1 MKFSLN
7 FLLTPKHERKED
19 IEMRRKTF
27 IILTIVFVAWAFI
40 GTGALQAEAAPI
52 QLNYATHM
60 PIQHPQTIAAVDWIK
75 EIEKRTQGRVKI
87 QLFPGGSLIKA
98 PQLYDGMLKGVADI
112 IFAVPAFTRGRFPV
126 LACIDLPMGYPS
138 ALVATRVANEFAK
151 TTNPKEIQDVKLLYL
166 HAHGPGIVLSKRP
179 VRTLEDLKGMKIRAT
194 GTSSKVVKALG
205 GVPVAMPIGH
215 SYEALQ
221 KGVTEGI
228 LVDREALKGWKLA
241 EVTKSATL
249 CTRVGYT
256 TTFMHAMNKG
266 KWEALPEDIKKI
278 FDEVNAQWSD
288 VHGKIWDHGG
298 EEGLKYAKSRGNE
311 IIQLSDKEHERW
323 VKAVR
328 PVIDDYAAKTPNGD
342 QYVKKI
348 RALMEKYSK

>member
-1 MKFSLN
+1 
-7 FLLTPKHERKED
+7 
-19 IEMRRKTF
+19 MRRKAFLTLTIILLAGTF
-27 IILTIVFVAWAFI
+27 IVAGSFHAM
-40 GTGALQAEAAPI
+40 AAPI

-60 PIQHPQTIAAVDWIK
+60 PIQHPQTKAAVDWIK

-138 ALVATRVANEFAK
+138 AIVATRSANEFAK
-151 TTNPKEIQDVKLLYL
+151 SLNPKEIQDSKLLYV
-166 HAHGPGIVLSKRP
+166 HAHGPGVILSKKP
-179 VRTLEDLKGMKIRAT
+179 VRNLEDLKGMKIRAT

-205 GVPVAMPIGH
+205 GAPVAMPIGQ

-241 EVTKSATL
+241 EVTKYVTM

-256 TTFMHAMNKG
+256 TTFMHAMNKA
-266 KWEALPEDIKKI
+266 KWEAFPEDIKKI
-278 FDEVNAQWSD
+278 FDEVSAQWSD

-298 EEGLKYAKSRGNE
+298 EEGIKYAQSLGNE
-311 IIQLSDKEHERW
+311 IIQLSAEEHERW
-323 VKAVR
+323 VKTVR
-328 PVIDDYAAKTPNGD
+328 PVIDEYASETPNGD
-342 QYVKKI
+342 QYVQKL
-348 RALMEKYSK
+348 RELMDKYSK